1 MPPVADG
8 LLSPAVGAVGDAL
21 GDASGTIV
29 LGVAA
34 SLGGRRWLWRDPVL
48 ADAGG
53 RVGLMI
59 AQQAGVSDIVGQ
71 MLAARGLDG
80 RSAATF
86 LDPTLRALMPDP
98 SALRDMDPAAE
109 RLADAVRRGETV
121 AVFGDYDVDG
131 ACAAALVTQLL
142 RDLGCPV
149 LTHVPDRMTEGYG
162 PNAPAL
168 EALAARGAT
177 LVVCVDCG
185 TAAGD
190 ILAGLAGRA
199 DIIVLDH
206 HKAEGPPPPVLAT
219 VNPNRLDC
227 TSGQRGL
234 CAAGVAF
241 LAAVATVRTLRRA
254 GWFAARPEPD
264 LMAFLDIVALA
275 TVCDVM
281 PLTDLNRALVTQGLK
296 ILARRQR
303 TGLDALLEVAGA
315 RDPLSAFTC
324 GFALGPRI
332 NAGGRIAES
341 GLGLDLLLCD
351 DAAEARRLAERLDA
365 VNRRRQTVET
375 TILDRAMD
383 EAASQRAAGRG
394 VLLLSGR
401 DWHPGVV
408 GIVAGRIKERFNRP
422 VLVGAELEDGTVKG
436 SSRSVA
442 DLDLGA
448 AIIAARQAGL
458 LTTGGGHAM
467 AAGFSLPREG
477 VPALHDFLEARL
489 AGATA
494 LPDATDVLI
503 EGVVHVAGATTE
515 LATDIGRLAPF
526 GAGNDEPILAIP
538 RVRVV
543 RADRIGREGN
553 TLRVLVE
560 GEGGGP
566 RLKALLF
573 RADDHPATPILED
586 RNAPPLHLAG
596 WLRAESWNG
605 RVSAGFFI
613 RDAAIAT

>member
-1 MPPVADG
+1 MSPSVVADG
-8 LLSPAVGAVGDAL
+8 LLMAPSDPVEGAV
-21 GDASGTIV
+21 V
-29 LGVAA
+29 LGVRS
-34 SLGGRRWLWRDPVL
+34 SLGGRRWLWRDSRL

-53 RVGLMI
+53 RIGLMI
-59 AQQAGVSDIVGQ
+59 AQQAGVSELVGQ

-80 RSAATF
+80 GTAATF

-98 SALRDMDPAAE
+98 SALQDMDVAAD
-109 RLADAVRRGETV
+109 RLAEAVRRGETV

-131 ACAAALVTQLL
+131 ACAAALVTGLL
-142 RDLGCPV
+142 RQLGCPV
-149 LTHVPDRMTEGYG
+149 MTHVPDRMTEGYG

-168 EALAARGAT
+168 DALVTRGAT

-190 ILAGLAGRA
+190 VLATLAGRA
-199 DIIVLDH
+199 DIVVLDH
-206 HKAEGPPPPVLAT
+206 HKAEGPPPSVLAT
-219 VNPNRLDC
+219 VNPNRPDC
-227 TSGQRGL
+227 LSGQRGL

-241 LAAVATVRTLRRA
+241 LTAVATVRALRRA
-254 GWFAARPEPD
+254 GWFAGRPEPD

-281 PLTDLNRALVTQGLK
+281 PLTGLNRALVTQGLK
-296 ILARRQR
+296 MLARRR
-303 TGLDALLEVAGA
+303 RIGLEALLEVAGA

-365 VNRRRQTVET
+365 VNRRRQTVES
-375 TILDRAMD
+375 TILDRAME
-383 EAASQRAAGRG
+383 EAAAQREAGHA
-394 VLLLSGR
+394 VLVLSGR

-436 SSRSVA
+436 SGRSVA
-442 DLDLGA
+442 DIDLGA
-448 AIIAARQAGL
+448 AIIAAHQMGL

-467 AAGFSLPREG
+467 AAGFSLPAGG
-477 VPALHDFLEARL
+477 VPALHDFLNERLRDAR
-489 AGATA
+489 A
-494 LPDATDVLI
+494 LPDAVDVLI
-503 EGVVHVAGATTE
+503 EGVVHVAGATVE
-515 LATDIGRLAPF
+515 LATDIGRMAPF
-526 GAGNDEPILAIP
+526 GAGNDEPVLAIP

-543 RADRIGREGN
+543 RADRIGREGG

-573 RADDHPATPILED
+573 RADDHPAAAMLED

-596 WLRAESWNG
+596 WLRAENWNG
-605 RVSAGFFI
+605 RTDASFFI
-613 RDAAIAT
+613 RDVAVAN

>member
-1 MPPVADG
+1 MARPP
-8 LLSPAVGAVGDAL
+8 GAAEEAL
-21 GDASGTIV
+21 V
-29 LGVAA
+29 LGVRS
-34 SLGGRRWLWRDPVL
+34 SLSGRRWLWRDSRL
-48 ADAGG
+48 AVDGG
-53 RVGLMI
+53 RIGLMI
-59 AQQAGVSDIVGQ
+59 AQQAGVSELVGQ
-71 MLAARGLDG
+71 MLAVRGLDG
-80 RSAATF
+80 GTAATF

-98 SALRDMDPAAE
+98 SMLRDMDAAAE
-109 RLADAVRRGETV
+109 RLAEAVRRGETV

-131 ACAAALVTQLL
+131 ACAAALMTGLL
-142 RDLGCPV
+142 RGLGCPV
-149 LTHVPDRMTEGYG
+149 MTHVPDRITEGYG

-168 EALAARGAT
+168 EALVARGAT

-190 ILAGLAGRA
+190 VLATLAGRA
-199 DIIVLDH
+199 EIVVLDH
-206 HKAEGPPPPVLAT
+206 HKAEGAPPSVLAT
-219 VNPNRLDC
+219 VNPNRPDC
-227 TSGQRGL
+227 VSGQRGL

-241 LAAVATVRTLRRA
+241 LTAVALVRALRRA
-254 GWFAARPEPD
+254 GWFAGRPEPD

-281 PLTDLNRALVTQGLK
+281 PLTGLNRALVTQGLK
-296 ILARRQR
+296 VLARRQR
-303 TGLDALLEVAGA
+303 VGLEALLEVAGA

-375 TILDRAMD
+375 AILDRAMED
-383 EAASQRAAGRG
+383 AAAQRAAGHA

-436 SSRSVA
+436 SGRSVM
-442 DLDLGA
+442 DIDLGA
-448 AIIAARQAGL
+448 AIIAARQMGL

-467 AAGFSLPREG
+467 AAGFSLPLAG
-477 VPALHDFLEARL
+477 VPALHDFLNTRL
-489 AGATA
+489 CDAAA
-494 LPDATDVLI
+494 LPDAVDVPI
-503 EGVVHVAGATTE
+503 EGVVHVAGATVA
-515 LATDIGRLAPF
+515 LASDIGRLAPF
-526 GAGNDEPILAIP
+526 GAGNDEPVLAIP

-543 RADRIGREGN
+543 RADRIGREGG

-573 RADDHPATPILED
+573 RADDHPAAATLED

-596 WLRAESWNG
+596 WLRAENWNG
-605 RVSAGFFI
+605 RTDASFFI
-613 RDAAIAT
+613 RDAAIAS

>member
-1 MPPVADG
+1 M
-8 LLSPAVGAVGDAL
+8 
-21 GDASGTIV
+21 
-29 LGVAA
+29 LGVRS
-34 SLGGRRWLWRDPVL
+34 SLSGRRWLWRDSRL
-48 ADAGG
+48 AVDGG
-53 RVGLMI
+53 RIGLMI
-59 AQQAGVSDIVGQ
+59 AQQAGVSELVGQ
-71 MLAARGLDG
+71 MLAVRGLDG
-80 RSAATF
+80 GTAATF

-98 SALRDMDPAAE
+98 SMLRDMDAAAE
-109 RLADAVRRGETV
+109 RLAEAVRRGETV

-131 ACAAALVTQLL
+131 ACAAALMTGLL
-142 RDLGCPV
+142 RGLGCPV
-149 LTHVPDRMTEGYG
+149 MTHVPDRITEGYG

-168 EALAARGAT
+168 EALVARGAT

-190 ILAGLAGRA
+190 VLATLAGRA
-199 DIIVLDH
+199 EIVVLDH
-206 HKAEGPPPPVLAT
+206 HKAEGAPPSVLAT
-219 VNPNRLDC
+219 VNPNRPDC
-227 TSGQRGL
+227 VSGQRGL

-241 LAAVATVRTLRRA
+241 LTAVALVRALRRA
-254 GWFAARPEPD
+254 GWFAGRPEPD

-281 PLTDLNRALVTQGLK
+281 PLTGLNRALVTQGLK
-296 ILARRQR
+296 VLARRQR
-303 TGLDALLEVAGA
+303 VGLEALLEVAGA

-375 TILDRAMD
+375 AILDRAMED
-383 EAASQRAAGRG
+383 AAAQRAAGHA

-436 SSRSVA
+436 SGRSVM
-442 DLDLGA
+442 DIDLGA
-448 AIIAARQAGL
+448 AIIAARQMGL

-467 AAGFSLPREG
+467 AAGFSLPLAG
-477 VPALHDFLEARL
+477 VPALHDFLNTRL
-489 AGATA
+489 CDAAA
-494 LPDATDVLI
+494 LPDAVDVPI
-503 EGVVHVAGATTE
+503 EGVVHVAGATVA
-515 LATDIGRLAPF
+515 LASDIGRLAPF
-526 GAGNDEPILAIP
+526 GAGNDEPVLAIP

-543 RADRIGREGN
+543 RADRIGREGG

-573 RADDHPATPILED
+573 RADDHPAAATLED

-596 WLRAESWNG
+596 WLRAENWNG
-605 RVSAGFFI
+605 RTDASFFI
-613 RDAAIAT
+613 RDAAIAS

>member
-1 MPPVADG
+1 MEDAGKENAEKDG
-8 LLSPAVGAVGDAL
+8 AEL
-21 GDASGTIV
+21 V
-29 LGVAA
+29 LGVRA
-34 SLGGRRWLWRDPVL
+34 SLGGRRWRWRDRLL
-48 ADAGG
+48 ADPDG
-53 RVGLMI
+53 RAGLMI
-59 AQQAGVSDIVGQ
+59 AQQAGVPEIVGR

-80 RSAATF
+80 RTAAHF

-98 SALRDMDPAAE
+98 SALRDMDAAAA
-109 RLADAVRRGETV
+109 RLADAARRGETV
-121 AVFGDYDVDG
+121 GVFGDYDVDG
-131 ACAAALVTQLL
+131 ACAAAVMTQLL
-142 RDLGCPV
+142 RALGCPV
-149 LTHVPDRMTEGYG
+149 TTHVPDRMTEGYG
-162 PNAPAL
+162 PNVPAL
-168 EALAARGAT
+168 DGLVARGAT
-177 LVVCVDCG
+177 LIVCVDCG
-185 TAAGD
+185 TAAAD
-190 ILAGLAGRA
+190 VLATLAGRA
-199 DIIVLDH
+199 DIVVLDH

-227 TSGQRGL
+227 DSGQRGL

-241 LAAVATVRTLRRA
+241 LTAVATVRVLRRA
-254 GWFAARPEPD
+254 GWFAGRPEPD
-264 LMAFLDIVALA
+264 LMALLDVVALA

-281 PLTDLNRALVTQGLK
+281 PLTGLNRALVTQGLK
-296 ILARRQR
+296 IMARRRR

-341 GLGLDLLLCD
+341 GLGLELLLCD
-351 DAAEARRLAERLDA
+351 DAVEARRLAERLDA

-375 TILDRAMD
+375 GILDRAM
-383 EAASQRAAGRG
+383 EAAEAQRAAGHP
-394 VLLLSGR
+394 VLVLSGR
-401 DWHPGVV
+401 DWHAGVV

-436 SSRSVA
+436 SGRSVA
-442 DLDLGA
+442 DIDLGA

-467 AAGFSLPREG
+467 AAGFSLPRDG
-477 VPALHDFLEARL
+477 VAALHDFLNDRL
-489 AGATA
+489 AAAAA
-494 LPDATDVLI
+494 LPDAVDVPI
-503 EGVVHVAGATTE
+503 EGVIHVAGATTE
-515 LATDIGRLAPF
+515 LAAEIGRLAPF
-526 GAGNDEPILAIP
+526 GAGNDEPLLAIP

-553 TLRVLVE
+553 TLRVLLE

-573 RADDHPATPILED
+573 RADDHPAAAILED

-596 WLRAESWNG
+596 WLRAENWNG

-613 RDAAIAT
+613 RDVAMVAPSSR

>member
-1 MPPVADG
+1 MAPSDPVE
-8 LLSPAVGAVGDAL
+8 GAV
-21 GDASGTIV
+21 V
-29 LGVAA
+29 LGVRS
-34 SLGGRRWLWRDPVL
+34 SLGGRRWLWRDSRL

-53 RVGLMI
+53 RIGLMI
-59 AQQAGVSDIVGQ
+59 AQQAGVSELVGQ

-80 RSAATF
+80 GTAATF

-98 SALRDMDPAAE
+98 SALQDMDVAAD
-109 RLADAVRRGETV
+109 RLAEAVRRGETV

-131 ACAAALVTQLL
+131 ACAAALVTGLL
-142 RDLGCPV
+142 RQLGCPV
-149 LTHVPDRMTEGYG
+149 MTHVPDRMTEGYG

-168 EALAARGAT
+168 DALVTRGAT

-190 ILAGLAGRA
+190 VLATLAGRA
-199 DIIVLDH
+199 DIVVLDH
-206 HKAEGPPPPVLAT
+206 HKAEGPPPSVLAT
-219 VNPNRLDC
+219 VNPNRPDC
-227 TSGQRGL
+227 LSGQRGL

-241 LAAVATVRTLRRA
+241 LTAVATVRALRRA
-254 GWFAARPEPD
+254 GWFAGRPEPD

-281 PLTDLNRALVTQGLK
+281 PLTGLNRALVTQGLK
-296 ILARRQR
+296 MLARRR
-303 TGLDALLEVAGA
+303 RIGLEALLEVAGA

-365 VNRRRQTVET
+365 VNRRRQTVES
-375 TILDRAMD
+375 TILDRAME
-383 EAASQRAAGRG
+383 EAAAQREAGHA
-394 VLLLSGR
+394 VLVLSGR

-436 SSRSVA
+436 SGRSVA
-442 DLDLGA
+442 DIDLGA
-448 AIIAARQAGL
+448 AIIAAHQMGL

-467 AAGFSLPREG
+467 AAGFSLPAGG
-477 VPALHDFLEARL
+477 VPALHDFLNERLRDAR
-489 AGATA
+489 A
-494 LPDATDVLI
+494 LPDAVDVLI
-503 EGVVHVAGATTE
+503 EGVVHVAGATVE
-515 LATDIGRLAPF
+515 LATDIGRMAPF
-526 GAGNDEPILAIP
+526 GAGNDEPVLAIP

-543 RADRIGREGN
+543 RADRIGREGG

-573 RADDHPATPILED
+573 RADDHPAAAMLED

-596 WLRAESWNG
+596 WLRAENWNG
-605 RVSAGFFI
+605 RTDASFFI
-613 RDAAIAT
+613 RDVAVAN